1 MFPVQQEDT
10 VLPPR
15 IRAMNWRTDRA
26 AVLGFQKEVYETNFP
41 GFRMTVSF
49 LRDYEAQLRQAL
61 RSQMERVLVLEDEE
75 GVCGLIWLS
84 LITTMVEPLVGYI
97 KNIYV
102 APRRRGEGWGRA
114 LLEEADRWFQQSGC
128 PKAALDAT
136 ISNERAVQT
145 YLRAGYVPARYRMEK
160 HYDSPHKT
168 ADIGGDMT

>member
-1 MFPVQQEDT
+1 MFAVQQEEMA
-10 VLPPR
+10 LPPQ
-15 IRAMNWRTDRA
+15 IRTMNWRTDRA
-26 AVLGFQKEVYETNFP
+26 AVLAFQKEVYETNFP

-61 RSQMERVLVLEDEE
+61 RSQMERILVLEDEE

-102 APRRRGEGWGRA
+102 APRRRGEGWARA
-114 LLEEADRWFQQSGC
+114 LLEEADRWFQQNGC

-136 ISNERAVQT
+136 IANERAVQT

-160 HYDSPHKT
+160 HYRTSDHIAGAS
-168 ADIGGDMT
+168 GDTT